1 MDHIMEQLTQ
11 QMATLMENQ
20 NRRNPNLNS
29 DLDREET
36 EEGSEGENYFADI
49 PRRQQRGP
57 IEEDRQRRE
66 TGIRTDIPELQGG
79 LQPEEF
85 LDWLRTIEEVLEF
98 KGVPETK
105 RVQLVATRLRGRATA
120 WWQQVKLTHSRMGK
134 PKITSW
140 EKMKK
145 KMRVTFL
152 LYNFQRIMYQR
163 LQNLRQGT
171 RSVDEYTNE
180 FYQLVA
186 RNKLQETKDQ
196 LVARYIGELKVQLQD
211 TINLF
216 DPVNVS
222 SAYQR
227 TLIVERQQK
236 QAGSGMFS
244 GGVTV
249 VGTGGA
255 ARAGSS
261 SVVPRRPTRPAKIGP
276 SSRGPKCFKCGEPGH
291 RQSECRKGEKRA
303 MFIEEELFDDA
314 VYVVGGDGEVE
325 FDEEEE
331 IVTGD
336 GVPNLVVR
344 RSCMTS
350 RAADE
355 EWLRN
360 NILQSTCTIENRIC
374 RFMIDSGSCKNIV
387 SAEAVQKLSLRS
399 EPHPKLYKLA
409 WLKKGGE
416 VSVSKCVLV
425 TFSIGSLYRDSM

>member
-1 MDHIMEQLTQ
+1 
-11 QMATLMENQ
+11 
-20 NRRNPNLNS
+20 
-29 DLDREET
+29 
-36 EEGSEGENYFADI
+36 
-49 PRRQQRGP
+49 
-57 IEEDRQRRE
+57 
-66 TGIRTDIPELQGG
+66 
-79 LQPEEF
+79 
-85 LDWLRTIEEVLEF
+85 
-98 KGVPETK
+98 
-105 RVQLVATRLRGRATA
+105 
-120 WWQQVKLTHSRMGK
+120 MGK

-314 VYVVGGDGEVE
+314 VYV
-325 FDEEEE
+325 
-331 IVTGD
+331 
-336 GVPNLVVR
+336 
-344 RSCMTS
+344 
-350 RAADE
+350 
-355 EWLRN
+355 
-360 NILQSTCTIENRIC
+360 STCTIENRIC

-416 VSVSKCVLV
+416 VSVSKDKGAFEPEPADPVTATNLLSLARFQEELHDTEFMFVLV
-425 TFSIGSLYRDSM
+425 GKKVVEEGLTSCESLPILKEFQD